1 MAKGGD
7 FEREICKKLSAWWTY
22 DDRDDVFWRSSQSGG
37 RATVR
42 FRKGKRTAGSY
53 GDITALDPIGEP
65 LMKLF
70 TIELKRGQKHGEPG
84 NLIDGTGEVKCHS
97 FLQAI
102 KQAKEAHK
110 IAGSKAWLLISKRDF
125 HRPCVFFDSSLL
137 NGILSGFKTALTLPP
152 VFRYRVDGEDFV
164 GVSLEKFL
172 ECVDPADLITVA
184 GP

>member
-65 LMKLF
+65 LMQLF

-84 NLIDGTGEVKCHS
+84 NLIDGTGDINCHP
-97 FLQAI
+97 FLNAVRQAR
-102 KQAKEAHK
+102 EAHK
-110 IAGSKAWLLISKRDF
+110 VAGSRSWLLISKRDF
-125 HRPCVFFDSSLL
+125 YKPCVFFPSSLL
-137 NGILSGFKTALTLPP
+137 SSVLTPFREALVKSP
-152 VFRYRVDGEDFV
+152 VFRYRVAGEDFS
-164 GVSLEKFL
+164 GVTLEKFL
-172 ECVDPADLITVA
+172 ACVDPADLATVPA
-184 GP
+184 P